1 MIDNIEIEIKAGSGG
16 NGSTHFHREKFVPRG
31 GPDGGDGGNGGNLVL
46 EAAAGLTTLS
56 HFRNGQ
62 RFTAENGGPGLG
74 KKKRGKDG
82 TDLVIQVPV
91 GTTVYRV
98 NQGFRDKRITDIVS
112 PEVSVLL
119 CAGGDGGRGNI
130 HFATSINQ
138 TPLIAEGGEKG
149 EGARIRLELKLLADV
164 GVIGAPNAGKSSF
177 MSFVSR
183 ARPRIAPYP
192 FTTTEPVLGVVD
204 FGGRSVVM
212 AEIPG
217 LIEGAHL
224 GIGLGDKFLR
234 HAERTKVLLHL
245 IDGSADNPIENY
257 LGVNREL
264 LAYDRELAV
273 RPQII
278 AINKVDLPEV
288 RNRISEIQNLFTGT
302 PSPTLFISAVTG
314 EGLDSILQ
322 SIMKALP
329 VSPVLFPKRQ
339 PLKKLNVTKFNVL
352 QKNQVVQK
360 DSNHFLVSWPKAE
373 RLVRGTNLSD
383 WRAVAQLRGE
393 FKNLGL
399 LEALNQSGVQ
409 LGDTI
414 MIGDTEL
421 EWS

>member
-1 MIDNIEIEIKAGSGG
+1 MIDNIEIEVKAGSGG
-16 NGSTHFHREKFVPRG
+16 NGSTHFRREKFVPHG

-46 EAAAGLTTLS
+46 EATEGLSTLS
-56 HFRNGQ
+56 HFRYGQ
-62 RFTAENGGPGLG
+62 QFTAEHGGPGLG
-74 KKKRGKDG
+74 RKKRGKNG
-82 TDLVIQVPV
+82 TDLVLQVPV

-98 NQGFRDKRITDIVS
+98 EQGIPDKRITDIVT

-119 CAGGDGGRGNI
+119 CAGGDGGRGNV
-130 HFATSINQ
+130 HFASPINQ
-138 TPLIAEGGEKG
+138 TPLIAEGGEKR
-149 EGARIRLELKLLADV
+149 EGVRIRLELKLLADV
-164 GVIGAPNAGKSSF
+164 GIIGAPNAGKSSF

-183 ARPRIAPYP
+183 AKPRIAPYP

-204 FGGRSVVM
+204 LGGRSVVM

-245 IDGSADNPIENY
+245 IDGSADNPFETY

-264 LAYDRELAV
+264 LSYNRELAV

-288 RNRISEIQNLFTGT
+288 RNRIPEIQRLFSGT

-314 EGLDSILQ
+314 EGLDGILQ
-322 SIMKALP
+322 SIQKALP
-329 VSPVLFPKRQ
+329 LSPILFPKRE
-339 PLKKLNVTKFNVL
+339 PLKKLNLTKFNVL

-360 DSNHFLVSWPKAE
+360 DSNHFWVSWPKAE
-373 RLVRGTNLSD
+373 RLVRGTRLSD

-399 LEALNQSGVQ
+399 LEALDESGVQ

-414 MIGDTEL
+414 TIGDTQL
-421 EWS
+421 EWR